1 LEKSDK
7 KPFVRKKL
15 SRFKK
20 PVTYLNEANPVQNNG
35 EKIGMA
41 EIPGFLR
48 IRQWPEDE
56 RPRERLLKKG
66 SEFLTDAQL
75 LAILLRTGK
84 AKASALTVAVEL
96 LKRAGGLKALGQLSA
111 QELQTVQGVGPA
123 KAAQI
128 KAALE
133 VGKRIAAK
141 PFATRLKVLSS
152 RDVYVHYHSTLR
164 ELKKE
169 VFMAVL
175 LDGKNRV
182 IREVLVSQGSLTVN
196 IVHPREVFNPAIRDS
211 AAAIV
216 VVHNHPSGDP
226 SPSPEDIELTKR
238 LVATGEI
245 LGIKVLDHIVVGDG
259 SYFSFSDRQQ
269 L

>member
-1 LEKSDK
+1 
-7 KPFVRKKL
+7 
-15 SRFKK
+15 
-20 PVTYLNEANPVQNNG
+20 
-35 EKIGMA
+35 MA
-41 EIPGFLR
+41 GDSPFLR

-66 SEFLTDAQL
+66 AEFLTDAQL

-84 AKASALTVAVEL
+84 AKTSALTIAMEL
-96 LKRAGGLKALGQLSA
+96 LKRAGSLNAVGQLSA
-111 QELQTVQGVGPA
+111 EELQTVGGVGPA

-128 KAALE
+128 KAAIEL
-133 VGKRIAAK
+133 GKRIAAK
-141 PFATRLKVLSS
+141 PLAARLKVLSS
-152 RDVYVHYHSTLR
+152 KDIYVHYHSSLR
-164 ELKKE
+164 ELKRE
-169 VFMAVL
+169 VFLALL

-182 IREVLVSQGSLTVN
+182 IREVLISQGSLMVN

-226 SPSPEDIELTKR
+226 SPSPEDMELTKR

-245 LGIKVLDHIVVGDG
+245 VGIKVLDHIVVGDG
-259 SYFSFSDRQQ
+259 SYYSFADRQ
-269 L
+269 LL

>member
-1 LEKSDK
+1 
-7 KPFVRKKL
+7 VRKKL

-20 PVTYLNEANPVQNNG
+20 PVTHVNG
-35 EKIGMA
+35 ETYGNNSEKTAMV
-41 EIPGFLR
+41 EKRTYLR

-84 AKASALTVAVEL
+84 AKTSAVTVAVEL
-96 LKRAGGLKALGQLSA
+96 LERAGNLKSLGQWSA
-111 QELQTVQGVGPA
+111 EELQAVEGVGPA

-133 VGKRIAAK
+133 LGRRIAAK
-141 PFATRLKVLSS
+141 PFAARLKVLSS
-152 RDVYVHYHSTLR
+152 RDIYVHYHPSLS

-169 VFMAVL
+169 VFLAVL
-175 LDGKNRV
+175 LNGKHRV
-182 IREVLVSQGSLTVN
+182 IREVLISQGSLTVN
-196 IVHPREVFNPAIRDS
+196 VVHPREVFNPAIRDS

-216 VVHNHPSGDP
+216 LVHNHPSGDP
-226 SPSPEDIELTKR
+226 CPSPEDIDLTKR

-245 LGIKVLDHIVVGDG
+245 LGIKVLDHVVVGDR
-259 SYFSFSDRQQ
+259 SYYSFSDRQQ

>member
-1 LEKSDK
+1 
-7 KPFVRKKL
+7 
-15 SRFKK
+15 
-20 PVTYLNEANPVQNNG
+20 
-35 EKIGMA
+35 MA
-41 EIPGFLR
+41 ENPAFLR

-84 AKASALTVAVEL
+84 AGTSALTIAVEL
-96 LKRAGGLKALGQLSA
+96 LKRAGSLNAVGQLSA
-111 QELQTVQGVGPA
+111 EELQTVEGVGPA

-128 KAALE
+128 KAAIEL
-133 VGKRIAAK
+133 GKRVAAK
-141 PFATRLKVLSS
+141 PLATRLKVLSS
-152 RDVYVHYHSTLR
+152 KDIYVHYHPSLR

-169 VFMAVL
+169 VFLALL

-182 IREVLVSQGSLTVN
+182 IREVLISQGSLTVN

-216 VVHNHPSGDP
+216 VLHNHPSGDP
-226 SPSPEDIELTKR
+226 CPSPEDIGLTKR

-259 SYFSFSDRQQ
+259 SYYSFADQQ
-269 L
+269 RL

>member
-1 LEKSDK
+1 M
-7 KPFVRKKL
+7 RKKL

-20 PVTYLNEANPVQNNG
+20 PVTYLNGGLRGRENAG
-35 EKIGMA
+35 KAGMA
-41 EIPGFLR
+41 ENPSFLR
-48 IRQWPEDE
+48 IPQWPEDE

-84 AKASALTVAVEL
+84 VKTSALTVAVEV
-96 LKRAGGLKALGQLSA
+96 LKRAGSLRALGQLSA
-111 QELQTVQGVGPA
+111 EELQMVEGVGPA

-128 KAALE
+128 KAAVEL
-133 VGKRIAAK
+133 GKRIATK
-141 PFATRLKVLSS
+141 PLAARLKVLSS
-152 RDVYVHYHSTLR
+152 KDIYVHYHPSLSI
-164 ELKKE
+164 LKKE
-169 VFMAVL
+169 VFIAVL

-182 IREVLVSQGSLTVN
+182 IREVLISQGSLTVN
-196 IVHPREVFNPAIRDS
+196 VVHPREVFNPAIRDS

-216 VVHNHPSGDP
+216 VIHNHPSGDP
-226 SPSPEDIELTKR
+226 CPSPEDIDLTKR

-245 LGIKVLDHIVVGDG
+245 LGIKVLDHVVVGDG
-259 SYFSFSDRQQ
+259 SYYSFSDRQQ